1 MTYFAVTIDT
11 EEDNWGELDRPSYTV
26 ENITRIPRLQEVFRR
41 RGVRPTYL
49 ISYPVATSR
58 EGIEILGGLRRDG
71 LCEIG
76 THPHPW
82 NTPPLEEART
92 QINSYI
98 CNLPPALQYQKIKT
112 LTETIAANFGQRPTS
127 YRSGRWGFN
136 DDVAK
141 NLIQLGYVVDT
152 TIFPAWDWG
161 PDGPDFRAQSLVP
174 SLYRS
179 VDVEPSR
186 LLLEV
191 PPTAGF
197 LQGAGTFLST
207 AFHSI
212 NGLPLGDK
220 LLAGLRRMGLLT
232 RVCLSPEIESAPRM
246 IELATRVIE
255 RGARVVNMFFHSPSL
270 LEGRT
275 PFVRT
280 AADLDAFIA
289 RIDTFLA
296 FAQDAGLR
304 SVTMSELSAE
314 GVGAVSTRELSN
326 HNAAVA

>member
-1 MTYFAVTIDT
+1 MVTYLTVTIDT

-26 ENITRIPRLQEVFRR
+26 ENITRIPRLQDVFRR

-58 EGIEILGGLRRDG
+58 EGVEILGALQRDG
-71 LCEIG
+71 QCEIG

-82 NTPPLEEART
+82 NTPPLEENRT

-98 CNLPPALQYQKIKT
+98 CNLPPALQYEKIKT
-112 LTETIAANFGQRPTS
+112 LTETIAANFGRRPTS

-141 NLIQLGYVVDT
+141 NLIRLGYVVDT
-152 TIFPAWDWG
+152 TIFPAWNWG
-161 PDGPDFRAQSLVP
+161 PDGPDFSAQSLVP
-174 SLYRS
+174 SLYRAAGS
-179 VDVEPSR
+179 SAP
-186 LLLEV
+186 LLEV

-197 LQGAGTFLST
+197 LQGTGALLSS
-207 AFHSI
+207 AFHAI
-212 NGLPLGDK
+212 NGLPFGDK
-220 LLAGLRRMGLLT
+220 VLAGLRRIGILT
-232 RVCLSPEIESAPRM
+232 RVCLSPEIEGAPKM
-246 IELATRVIE
+246 IELARCVIG

-289 RIDTFLA
+289 RIDAFLA
-296 FAQDAGLR
+296 YAQAAGLR

-314 GVGAVSTRELSN
+314 RVGAQTTHELSS
-326 HNAAVA
+326 HNGAAA

>member
-1 MTYFAVTIDT
+1 MTYFTVTIDT
-11 EEDNWGELDRPSYTV
+11 EEDNWGELNRPSYTV
-26 ENITRIPRLQEVFRR
+26 ENLTRIPRLQELFQR

-58 EGIEILGGLRRDG
+58 EGIEILGALQRDG

-82 NTPPLEEART
+82 NTPPLKEDRT
-92 QINSYI
+92 QVNSYI
-98 CNLPPALQYQKIKT
+98 CNLPPALQYEKIKF
-112 LTETIAANFGQRPTS
+112 LTETIATNFGRRPTS

-141 NLIQLGYVVDT
+141 SLIRLGYAVDT

-161 PDGPDFRAQSLVP
+161 PDGPDYRAQSLVP
-174 SLYRS
+174 YLYRAS
-179 VDVEPSR
+179 ASDSNP
-186 LLLEV
+186 LLEV

-197 LQGAGTFLST
+197 LQGTGAILSS
-207 AFHSI
+207 AFHGISS
-212 NGLPLGDK
+212 LPLGHK
-220 LLAGLRRMGLLT
+220 VLAGLRRMGLLT
-232 RVCLSPEIESAPRM
+232 RVCLSPEIEGAPKM

-255 RGARVVNMFFHSPSL
+255 RGALVVNMFFHSPSL
-270 LEGRT
+270 LEGKT

-280 AADLDAFIA
+280 AADLDAFIS

-296 FAQDAGLR
+296 YARSAGLR
-304 SVTMSELSAE
+304 SVTMSELTPE
-314 GVGAVSTRELSN
+314 RVGALTTRELSSQN
-326 HNAAVA
+326 GVAA